1 MRKVSLLASFT
12 LAALAA
18 AGAQA
23 APSVPA
29 PLTVTKV
36 SLPGEGRGDYV
47 YADSDNRR
55 LYVTHAATVHILNL
69 DTLKPLGAVGG
80 IVKSAGVAFSAGK
93 GFASDAGG
101 NKIVVF
107 EPATGKTISVIP
119 GEKKPDAILTDPVTG
134 MVFVFNGQS
143 DSFSVIDP
151 VAEKIVKTVDLGEG
165 PEYARTDGQGKIFV
179 NLGES
184 HSIGVID
191 TATQTLVKKME
202 IAGCEDPAALGI
214 DTTNRRLFASCGNK
228 VMKVLNA
235 DTGAV
240 VASIP
245 VGEDPDGVMY
255 DGQARR
261 ITVAARDGNWTIVD
275 QLGPDSY
282 RVNRTLKIDPYAKT
296 LGLDTHTGVLFSST
310 ANLVWPKPTPGQRLL
325 PDAAPGS
332 FRLMVISPK

>member
-12 LAALAA
+12 LAAIAASSVHAA
-18 AGAQA
+18 A
-23 APSVPA
+23 PTPA
-29 PLTVTKV
+29 PLTVEKV

-47 YADSDNRR
+47 YADADARR
-55 LYVTHAATVHILNL
+55 LYVTHTGTVHILSL
-69 DTLKPLGAVGG
+69 DTLRPLGEVTG
-80 IVKSAGVAFSAGK
+80 IVKSAGVAFAAGK

-107 EPATGKTISVIP
+107 EPATGKTIGLIQ
-119 GEKKPDAILTDPVTG
+119 GEKKPDSILTDPVSG
-134 MVFVFNGQS
+134 MVYVFNGQS
-143 DSFSVIDP
+143 DNVSVIDP
-151 VAEKIVKTVDLGEG
+151 KAERIVKTIDLGEG
-165 PEYARTDGQGKIFV
+165 PEYSRTDGAGKIYV

-191 TATQTLVKKME
+191 TASQSLVRKID

-214 DTTNRRLFASCGNK
+214 DTKNRRLFATCGNH
-228 VMKVLNA
+228 VMKVVNA
-235 DTGAV
+235 DSGAV

-255 DGQARR
+255 DARARR

-275 QLGPDSY
+275 QLSPDSY

-296 LGLDTHTGVLFSST
+296 LGFDATTGVLYSST
-310 ANLVWPKPTPGQRLL
+310 ADLVWPKPTPGQRLL
-325 PDAAPGS
+325 PDAASGT